1 MIVVS
6 DFTYLMPV
14 SRKIFFTNATSFK
27 TRRGVYLT
35 LPIRCRSHQHDFLK
49 DKTGCVS
56 YSAHLNL
63 VSPKNSQEF
72 FREYGFLQVTNG
84 CVSNSAHPMPVL
96 RERFLANVISFKK
109 RLGVYLTLPI
119 RTQSLPRVS
128 LPMRLPSRHDWVC
141 I

>member
-14 SRKIFFTNATSFK
+14 SPKIFFTNATSFK

-35 LPIRCRSHQHDFLK
+35 LPIQCRSRPRVFSPTRLPERQNWVCILLCPSEPGLAQKFPR
-49 DKTGCVS
+49 VS
-56 YSAHLNL
+56 C
-63 VSPKNSQEF
+63 EC
-72 FREYGFLQVTNG
+72 GFLQVTNG
-84 CVSNSAHPMPVL
+84 CVSDSAHPMPVL
-96 RERFLANVISFKK
+96 RKRFLANVISFKK

-128 LPMRLPSRHDWVC
+128 LPM
-141 I
+141 